1 MSTCYGSARS
11 VTCRAGRHFSAL
23 RCCRATQL
31 WEPKTGELE
40 PLEIGT
46 EDGSGSVSWAEFW
59 ETIQGGAVF
68 FSSKVLSHSKMMWK
82 SSSDSY
88 ESYAWRRNTSCSD
101 TAKCHA
107 FETFGSRPGASPGVK
122 CSFPQKRHQRCKI
135 GSNSTSEMPSFTRF
149 VALFAKSFHVIHQ
162 GSNPASG
169 YSSWWVGSNHSSPGV
184 GSWRISRWILL
195 KHQKN
200 CYIFGNGPTFSIVG
214 ATAAACNGWGS
225 SWSWLLCA
233 WQSR

>member
-68 FSSKVLSHSKMMWK
+68 FSAKFWVIRRWCENLPVIHMNHMLGGATQVAQTLPSAMPLRPLDPGQGHLLV
-82 SSSDSY
+82 SS
-88 ESYAWRRNTSCSD
+88 A
-101 TAKCHA
+101 
-107 FETFGSRPGASPGVK
+107 ASPKKDIKGA
-122 CSFPQKRHQRCKI
+122 R
-135 GSNSTSEMPSFTRF
+135 
-149 VALFAKSFHVIHQ
+149 L
-162 GSNPASG
+162 
-169 YSSWWVGSNHSSPGV
+169 
-184 GSWRISRWILL
+184 
-195 KHQKN
+195 
-200 CYIFGNGPTFSIVG
+200 G
-214 ATAAACNGWGS
+214 ATAPVRCPALHGS
-225 SWSWLLCA
+225 LPCLPRVSMWFTKVQTQPVAIQAGGLDQTIHPQVLDLEEFLVEFYWNTKKTATFLEMAQLFPL
-233 WQSR
+233 